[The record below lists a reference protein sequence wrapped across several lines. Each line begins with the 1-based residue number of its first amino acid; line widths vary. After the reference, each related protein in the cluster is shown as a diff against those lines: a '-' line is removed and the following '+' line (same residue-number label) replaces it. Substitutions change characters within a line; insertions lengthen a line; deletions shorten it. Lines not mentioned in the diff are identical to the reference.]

1 MSVIETQTAPGTN
14 QTGETTGGTPSHSN
28 TNDGFIIG
36 VEPAKTPD
44 QLRAE
49 QAAAQPVPT
58 PNPQQQSTGERTFSA
73 TEVEGFRQQEKDKL
87 YGRIDSMSGELE
99 ELKAE
104 REAARKATE
113 EAQAEAERKAKEDA
127 ESGMDVRDLL
137 TTYRQEAQAEI
148 QSLRDQA
155 ERSQAELEK
164 ERQFQELNQYRSQAV
179 EAVRD
184 RIVPEIADFIGGD
197 TPEQIDASIADAL
210 ERSDRIVQG
219 MMTAQQN
226 QLQGMR
232 GVRTTAPA
240 GNGPLEEQQEHR
252 AMSAEDIRNM
262 SPSEY
267 AASRGKLQEAGRAQF
282 YGRQ

>member
-1 MSVIETQTAPGTN
+1 MSVIETHTSTGTN
-14 QTGETTGGTPSHSN
+14 QTGETTGGTPNHSD
-28 TNDGFIIG
+28 TSDGFIIG

-73 TEVEGFRQQEKDKL
+73 QEVEGFRQQEKDKL

-104 REAARKATE
+104 REAARKVAEDT
-113 EAQAEAERKAKEDA
+113 QAEAERKAKEEA

-164 ERQFQELNQYRSQAV
+164 ERQFQELDQYRSQAV

-210 ERSDRIVQG
+210 ERSDRIIQG
-219 MMTAQQN
+219 MMAAQQN

-232 GVRTTAPA
+232 GVRTTAPS
-240 GNGPLEEQQEHR
+240 GNGPLEEQQEQR
-252 AMSAEDIRNM
+252 AMSAEDIRAM

-267 AASRGKLQEAGRAQF
+267 AASRGKLKEAGRAQF